1 MDVFVLVSFPQE
13 GKMGW
18 KWLRLLASQDTFRA
32 FSDCIWQPF
41 GRDDTR
47 SLKWLTNLHF
57 WLSSSKSN
65 YLYTDKARKM
75 RDKYKVVLDTPEYR
89 KVQELKTHL
98 SEVRRHRLPLHGRQT
113 DRRTELLKTLG
124 FCLWW
129 SVLIDDRER
138 MSLLCLTV
146 VSQCL
151 CKSVGSSYFS
161 LLVKRT
167 LIVARL

>member
-47 SLKWLTNLHF
+47 SLKWLTNLSF

-113 DRRTELLKTLG
+113 DQTDWATQDSRFLSMMISTH
-124 FCLWW
+124 WW
-129 SVLIDDRER
+129 QGKDVPSVLDCSVP
-138 MSLLCLTV
+138 MSV
-146 VSQCL
+146 QIS
-151 CKSVGSSYFS
+151 
-161 LLVKRT
+161 
-167 LIVARL
+167 RL